1 MSLNGRREP
10 LGKRSLIEIAKM
22 DDDELQMLVMAS
34 LLLLA
39 DRWQQPLTSIV
50 WQMYEDLRE
59 EEQADA

>member
-1 MSLNGRREP
+1 
-10 LGKRSLIEIAKM
+10 M